1 MFGKFRREAEEKIR
15 SLAEQEGITLEP
27 VFTLPTVPRFGDLS
41 TNVCFQ
47 LAKTL
52 RKPPAEIAEML
63 AEKITATG
71 LIADVQAEAGYIN
84 FYINY
89 TVFAKEFLEG
99 IGPDF
104 GRGEK
109 KEKVIVEH
117 TSANPDGPLHIGHLR
132 NAVIGDT
139 LARILKFAGHVVE
152 VHYYLNDMGKQ
163 AAKVVWGRR
172 RYGIP
177 EGKADHATAKV
188 YIRASSEI
196 EEQDLDSEVSEILTQ
211 YEAREKEAVA
221 EFEQAVEYCL
231 TGIKETLARLG
242 IHHDKFVWES
252 SFVLDGSVESVIE
265 RLSKSGFAKSEE
277 GALLID
283 LTKYGI
289 EKDMVIVR
297 GDGTSLYIARD
308 LAHHAWKMS
317 LGRAVNV
324 WGADHKLVSMQLSAG
339 LDLLGLPAPE
349 FIIHEFISLPQ
360 GGMSTRKGVFISAD
374 ELVDETVEKALE
386 EIGMRRTEL
395 GESDAKV
402 IAEDIGVSAV
412 RFNIVRI
419 APEKSMVFK
428 WDEAL
433 DFERQ
438 GAPFVQYAFAR
449 AKKIL
454 SKIEEKKSFDACIQ
468 GNIEVEEREL
478 IKTLSRF
485 PEIVEG
491 AALSRKVSI
500 MATYAIE
507 LSNAFHSFYMSAK
520 VLGSEKEGF
529 RLSIVKAFTNVQGSV
544 MDLLGI
550 KRLNEM

>member
-1 MFGKFRREAEEKIR
+1 MFRKFRREAEEKIKA
-15 SLAEQEGITLEP
+15 LLEKQGATAEA
-27 VFTLPTVPRFGDLS
+27 VFTIPTVPRFGELS
-41 TNVCFQ
+41 TNVCFE
-47 LAKTL
+47 LAKTF
-52 RKPPAEIAEML
+52 RKPPAEIAKML
-63 AEKITATG
+63 AEKIEPSG

-89 TVFAKEFLEG
+89 ALFAKGLLEM
-99 IGPDF
+99 IGADY
-104 GRGEK
+104 GRSSAG
-109 KEKVIVEH
+109 EKVIVEH

-139 LARILKFAGHVVE
+139 LARILRFAGSRVE
-152 VHYYLNDMGKQ
+152 VHYYLNDLGKQ
-163 AAKVVWGRR
+163 VAKVVWARQ
-172 RYGIP
+172 RYGIKD
-177 EGKADHATAKV
+177 GKADHATAKV
-188 YIRASSEI
+188 YIKASREI
-196 EEQDLDSEVSEILTQ
+196 EELDLDFELSEILTR
-211 YEAREKEAVA
+211 YEAREKEAVS
-221 EFEQAVEYCL
+221 EFEAAVEYCL
-231 TGIKETLARLG
+231 IGIKETLGRLG
-242 IHHDKFVWES
+242 ISHDEFVWES
-252 SFVLDGSVESVIE
+252 RFVLDGSVESVIE
-265 RLSKSGFAKSEE
+265 RLSEFGLAKKED

-283 LTKYGI
+283 LTDYGI
-289 EKDMVIVR
+289 EKDMVLVR

-317 LGRAVNV
+317 RGRAVNV

-339 LDLLGLPAPE
+339 LDLLGLSSPE
-349 FIIHEFISLPQ
+349 FIIHEFITLPQ
-360 GGMSTRKGVFISAD
+360 GGMSTRKGVYISAD
-374 ELVDETVEKALE
+374 ELIDETVGKALE
-386 EIGMRRTEL
+386 EIRSRRPEL
-395 GESDAKV
+395 DESDARQ
-402 IAEDIGVSAV
+402 ISEDIGVSAV
-412 RFNIVRI
+412 RFNIARI

-454 SKIEEKKSFDACIQ
+454 SKVKEKKSFEDSIQ
-468 GNIEVEEREL
+468 GSIEEEEREL

-485 PEIVEG
+485 PEIVEE

-500 MATYAIE
+500 MASYAIE

-520 VLGSEKEGF
+520 VLGSEREGF
-529 RLSIVKAFTNVQGSV
+529 RLSLVKAFTTVQGSV